1 MINST
6 KKYDD
11 IINLPHHVS
20 IKHKHMSMEMRAA
33 QFAPF
38 AALTGY
44 EDAVKETGRLTSE
57 RIELDEEQKVILDEK
72 LKIINDKIIQHP
84 KISLTYFIPDMRKE
98 GGKYETVA
106 KEIKKID
113 EFKHSIIMMDG
124 EEILI
129 NDIVAIE
136 SEIFNNDD

>member
-11 IINLPHHVS
+11 IINLPHHIS
-20 IKHKHMSMEMRAA
+20 TKHQHMSMEMRAA

-72 LKIINDKIIQHP
+72 LKIINDKINQHP
-84 KISLTYFIPDMRKE
+84 RISLTYFIPDMKKE
-98 GGKYETVA
+98 GGRYETVA

-113 EFKHSIIMMDG
+113 EFKHSIIMIDG
-124 EEILI
+124 EEIPI
-129 NDIVAIE
+129 NEIIEIGLDI
-136 SEIFNNDD
+136 FT

>member
-20 IKHKHMSMEMRAA
+20 IKHQHMSMEMRAA

-72 LKIINDKIIQHP
+72 LKIINDKINQHP
-84 KISLTYFIPDMRKE
+84 RISLTYFIPDMKKE
-98 GGKYETVA
+98 GGRYETVA

-113 EFKHSIIMMDG
+113 EFKHSIIMIDG
-124 EEILI
+124 EEIPI
-129 NDIVAIE
+129 NEIIEIGLDI
-136 SEIFNNDD
+136 FT